1 MFNNSIF
8 VLKTLLVYINH
19 DLEDEVEQND
29 TFCSNLTS
37 AGSFAAIADMTWGG
51 WDAAKLMSAEYGI
64 PYIRI
69 EVNESK

>member
-1 MFNNSIF
+1 M
-8 VLKTLLVYINH
+8 
-19 DLEDEVEQND
+19 EQND

-69 EVNESK
+69 EVKEYTNHSHILLLSEALETIPF

>member
-1 MFNNSIF
+1 M
-8 VLKTLLVYINH
+8 
-19 DLEDEVEQND
+19 EQND

-69 EVNESK
+69 EVKEYTYHIHIHAFFRISTCGRIK